1 MCWPCCWPC
10 LVVDDPPLLQ
20 QPNSNSN
27 SNSHSEKFAPRQ
39 KVSRR
44 RAFGEIAATKG
55 LAPQPRASRRSRS
68 RSHSTTRQVITAT
81 AVSTSQHKTRR
92 PRSVS
97 RRATGTDESNLR
109 QNMTRRRTSERII
122 TTAGNSTRE
131 TIRRPSTAEDDLTP
145 CQTVSSRSDTEQSY
159 VAERGVPRE
168 MVPTTFDD
176 APDAWLT
183 PSMVGIAFIFHPFLL
198 ITLYISR
205 NMSLTT
211 LCRGYLKLQIFFMTI

>member
-10 LVVDDPPLLQ
+10 LVVDDPPLLR
-20 QPNSNSN
+20 QPDSN

-68 RSHSTTRQVITAT
+68 RSRSHSTSRQVTTTT
-81 AVSTSQHKTRR
+81 AVSTSQRTSRR
-92 PRSVS
+92 PRSAG
-97 RRATGTDESNLR
+97 RRDTRTDEPALR

-122 TTAGNSTRE
+122 TTAGYSTQQ

-159 VAERGVPRE
+159 VAERLVPRE
-168 MVPTTFDD
+168 TVPTTFDD

-183 PSMVGIAFIFHPFLL
+183 PSMVGIAAIFYPFLS
-198 ITLYISR
+198 ITLYI
-205 NMSLTT
+205 L
-211 LCRGYLKLQIFFMTI
+211 